1 MRLSLGGKV
10 DCTINTCSPLTVSSN
25 EVTNSP
31 SLNLVNV
38 FLPSSSPRELAILS
52 AIYWLFSPAK
62 TLISGRF
69 DISNSL
75 VETLGKSMKLFCST
89 KGIWWN
95 SYKLQVCR
103 LQVVIVVFFTR
114 TV

>member
-52 AIYWLFSPAK
+52 AIY
-62 TLISGRF
+62 
-69 DISNSL
+69 
-75 VETLGKSMKLFCST
+75 
-89 KGIWWN
+89 
-95 SYKLQVCR
+95 
-103 LQVVIVVFFTR
+103 
-114 TV
+114 